1 MPTTNR
7 QLNTPARG
15 DNVGTWDVPVNNNF
29 TYIDQL
35 FGAVTVV
42 AVSSSNV
49 TLSTSQCQNAIIRL
63 TGTLSANIQ
72 IIFPTVAAIYTVE
85 NLTSGNYY
93 VTCGMAS
100 GAIVGVPQGIPTQIF
115 TDGTDTK
122 YWNTPL
128 PGTFMDYAGSALPGW
143 MSASTTTPWLICDGS
158 AVSRTT
164 YATLFNILSTTWGS
178 GDGSTTF
185 NLPDLRNKVRVPLK
199 SSSPLITS
207 AVSGIDGS
215 TVGASSTAESVT
227 LTTTQIPSHTHTG
240 TTGSGTPHSHTMFRI
255 DATNAI
261 LNSYP
266 NSRVATQSLYSNSND
281 YNMAA
286 STTAGNEAGTTA
298 TESAHTHSFT
308 TNSTGSSGA
317 HTSVQPTAVHGIT
330 LIKT

>member
-49 TLSTSQCQNAIIRL
+49 TLSTPQCQNAIIRL

-164 YATLFNILSTTWGS
+164 YATLYNILGTTWGA
-178 GDGSTTF
+178 GNGTTTF

-207 AVSGIDGS
+207 AVSGIDGT

-227 LTTTQIPSHTHTG
+227 LTTSQIPAHTHTAIVTDPGHLHTISSLAPTQQSVGGGASTYSTSGGG
-240 TTGSGTPHSHTMFRI
+240 TTS
-255 DATNAI
+255 TNTSVTNI
-261 LNSYP
+261 S
-266 NSRVATQSLYSNSND
+266 VSNS
-281 YNMAA
+281 
-286 STTAGNEAGTTA
+286 
-298 TESAHTHSFT
+298 
-308 TNSTGSSGA
+308 STGGSGA